1 MVETQ
6 ESQKSNNQLQFV
18 LLVIGII
25 VVAFN
30 LRPAITSVGPL
41 ISLIREDIDISNG
54 LAGLLTSLPL
64 IAFAVISPMVPNV
77 AHKFTRE
84 KVLIYGLILIII
96 GMSVRSISVFILLLI
111 GTLIIGTGIAICNV
125 LLPSLIKSHFPL
137 KVALMTSIYTTVM
150 NIFAA
155 AGSGLSNPLAK
166 DLNLGWEISLLIWA
180 LPAVF
185 VVLIWIVIIR
195 KDTTKQ
201 ETITPSKKGI
211 LSGNRMWRI
220 PLAWIV
226 ASFLGLQS
234 TLFYVTISW
243 LPEILHDFGMS
254 MATAGWLLSITQI
267 IGLPASFAIPILAG
281 KLQKQSLIACSIGIL
296 SLIGYG
302 GLLLGDSWA
311 TIIFSLIFIGIA
323 LGGGFAL
330 ALTFIGLRSK
340 DAEQATELSGMAQ
353 SVGYLFAAI
362 GPFAIGSIYD
372 VTASWTLPLLT
383 LMIVAVLMII
393 TGYQVGKDRYVID

>member
-1 MVETQ
+1 MVESQ
-6 ESQKSNNQLQFV
+6 ENQKSNNQLQFV
-18 LLVIGII
+18 LLFIGII

-41 ISLIREDIDISNG
+41 ISFIREDIDISNG
-54 LAGLLTSLPL
+54 TAGLLTSLPL
-64 IAFAVISPMVPNV
+64 IAFAVISPMVPNF

-84 KVLIYGLILIII
+84 KVLIYGLILIMI
-96 GMSVRSISVFILLLI
+96 GILIRSISVFTLLLI

-125 LLPSLIKSHFPL
+125 LLPSVIKSHFSL

-166 DLNLGWEISLLIWA
+166 DLNFGWQISLLIWA
-180 LPAVF
+180 IPAVF
-185 VVLIWIVIIR
+185 AAVIWMIIIR
-195 KDTTKQ
+195 KDTTK
-201 ETITPSKKGI
+201 EENITPSKKGI

-226 ASFLGLQS
+226 AAFLGLQS

-243 LPEILHDFGMS
+243 LPEILHNFGMS

-281 KLQKQSLIACSIGIL
+281 KLQKQSFIACSIGVF

-311 TIIFSLIFIGIA
+311 IIIFSLIFIGIA

-330 ALTFIGLRSK
+330 ALTFLGLRSK

-353 SVGYLFAAI
+353 SVGYLLAAI

-372 VTASWTLPLLT
+372 VTASWTFPLLT
-383 LMIVAVLMII
+383 LIIIAVLLII
-393 TGYQVGKDRYVID
+393 IGYQVGKNRYVID

>member
-1 MVETQ
+1 MVE
-6 ESQKSNNQLQFV
+6 SQGNQKNNNQFQFL

-54 LAGLLTSLPL
+54 TAGLLTSLPL
-64 IAFAVISPMVPNV
+64 IAFAIISPMVPNF
-77 AHKFTRE
+77 AHKLTRE
-84 KVLIYGLILIII
+84 KVLIFGLIFIII
-96 GMSVRSISVFILLLI
+96 GILIRSISLFLLLLI
-111 GTLIIGTGIAICNV
+111 GTLIIGAGIAICNV
-125 LLPSLIKSHFPL
+125 LLPSLIKSYFPL
-137 KVALMTSIYTTVM
+137 KVALMTGIYTTVM

-166 DLNLGWEISLLIWA
+166 DLGLGWQLSLFIWA
-180 LPAVF
+180 APAVF
-185 VVLIWIVIIR
+185 AAVIWIIIIR
-195 KDTTKQ
+195 TDTTK
-201 ETITPSKKGI
+201 EESIPPSKKGI

-226 ASFLGLQS
+226 AAFLGLQS

-267 IGLPASFAIPILAG
+267 IGLPASFTVPILAG
-281 KLQKQSLIACSIGIL
+281 KLQKQSFIACLIGVF

-311 TIIFSLIFIGIA
+311 TIIFSLLFIGIA

-330 ALTFIGLRSK
+330 ALTFLGLRSK
-340 DAEQATELSGMAQ
+340 NAEQSTELSGMAQ
-353 SVGYLFAAI
+353 SVGYLLAAI
-362 GPFAIGSIYD
+362 GPFAIGSMYD
-372 VTASWTLPLLT
+372 VTASWSFPLLT
-383 LMIVAVLMII
+383 LMIVAVLLII
-393 TGYQVGKDRYVID
+393 IGYQVGKDRYVIE